1 MAETT
6 QCTETTPTK
15 KQCVYCLEARQALK
29 AEEAAARAD
38 GGEQGEDS
46 FRPHPDN
53 KPYDIE
59 GYLCFDCYEK
69 AHPEKTQKPDAE
81 SK

>member
-1 MAETT
+1 MSDTT
-6 QCTETTPTK
+6 SPNTTCPKTT
-15 KQCVYCLEARQALK
+15 CIYCLDARQALK
-29 AEEAAARAD
+29 DETAAARAD
-38 GGEQGEDS
+38 GGETGEDS

-53 KPYDIE
+53 KAYDIE

-69 AHPEKTQKPDAE
+69 AHPEQTQTPDTE

>member
-1 MAETT
+1 MSDTTSKT
-6 QCTETTPTK
+6 QCAKT
-15 KQCVYCLEARQALK
+15 QCPYCVEARRALK
-29 AEEAAARAD
+29 EETDAARAD
-38 GGEQGEDS
+38 GGETGEDS

-53 KPYDIE
+53 KPYDID

-69 AHPEKTQKPDAE
+69 AHPEQTQTPNTE